1 MKPIGD
7 EYLGS
12 CVQCKC
18 HVIQGK
24 PISTNYAQPHGGG
37 NTHKIKNYWVLT
49 ASNQSSTDSW

>member
-37 NTHKIKNYWVLT
+37 NTHKIKNY
-49 ASNQSSTDSW
+49 